1 MLLLV
6 LLSVSSL
13 LVGRQTRLV
22 TSCTRRKLEVR
33 RELEDRRKTE
43 DWNHRHVDSHLR
55 SWLQGLST
63 VRQLRRQQTTR
74 NNNKKYKKE

>member
-6 LLSVSSL
+6 LLSVSSW

-22 TSCTRRKLEVR
+22 TSCTRRELEGR
-33 RELEDRRKTE
+33 RETE

>member
-6 LLSVSSL
+6 LLSVFSW

-22 TSCTRRKLEVR
+22 TSCTRRELEGR
-33 RELEDRRKTE
+33 RETK